1 MKPVHTFDKSASIIM
16 QQDKNIGYLEAQ
28 VKKQEGEIKELLQV
42 CKDANKIIDSS
53 QEDVVKLTKQK
64 RALQYDLD
72 ELRHKTQI
80 ENHQMCTGMEPK
92 FENTEPSAP
101 PAPQVSEASNN
112 DASNIII
119 DQLLT
124 ELQKANT
131 ALEERNQ
138 IISAKN
144 DENSILKFQL
154 DTLKAE
160 MTALDRQAAEN
171 LDEHYVN
178 LNHLEKN
185 DAAIAAAFE

>member
-1 MKPVHTFDKSASIIM
+1 M
-16 QQDKNIGYLEAQ
+16 QQDKNIRYLEAQ

-42 CKDANKIIDSS
+42 CEDANKIIDSS

-80 ENHQMCTGMEPK
+80 DNPQMRTGMEPK

-138 IISAKN
+138 
-144 DENSILKFQL
+144 ENSILKFQL
-154 DTLKAE
+154 DTLKAQ

-171 LDEHYVN
+171 LDKHYVN